1 MIGRHMAEVFAW
13 RIHLRFFGPV
23 QDKTGVKETVMSVVE
38 GTTVND
44 IIGRLQLNSWM
55 GGQLKT
61 AIDGRIAGRDETL
74 HDGAELAFLPPVSG
88 G

>member
-1 MIGRHMAEVFAW
+1 
-13 RIHLRFFGPV
+13 
-23 QDKTGVKETVMSVVE
+23 MSVVE

-44 IIGRLQLNSWM
+44 IIGRLQLDSWM

-61 AIDGRIAGRDETL
+61 AIDGRITGRDETL